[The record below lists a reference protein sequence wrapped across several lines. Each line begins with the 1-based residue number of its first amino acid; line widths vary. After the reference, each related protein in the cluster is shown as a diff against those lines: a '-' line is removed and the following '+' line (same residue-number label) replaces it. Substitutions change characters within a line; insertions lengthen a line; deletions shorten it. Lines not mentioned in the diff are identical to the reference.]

1 MRFDLAGIAPTDRY
15 KLLASTITP
24 RPIAWVTTVDTGG
37 RPNAAPYSFFN
48 VLGEDPPVV
57 GFSVADRGP
66 GLKKDT
72 EVNVR
77 QSGEF
82 VVNLVSRAT
91 LERMNIT
98 AIDFPPEVDEL
109 DVSGLRTTP
118 AAHVSV
124 PLIAE
129 SPVSLECR
137 LFQIVELGPLRSLF
151 IGEVLAIH
159 VADRA
164 VVDISI
170 GMTGPRP
177 RARPYQSGSYP
188 AALK

>member
-1 MRFDLAGIAPTDRY
+1 MSLA
-15 KLLASTITP
+15 TP
-24 RPIAWVTTVDTGG
+24 
-37 RPNAAPYSFFN
+37 
-48 VLGEDPPVV
+48 
-57 GFSVADRGP
+57 
-66 GLKKDT
+66 
-72 EVNVR
+72 
-77 QSGEF
+77 
-82 VVNLVSRAT
+82 
-91 LERMNIT
+91 ERLNST

-109 DVSGLRTTP
+109 DMSGLRTP

-177 RARPYQSGSYP
+177 RTLAPRRCRAVG
-188 AALK
+188 